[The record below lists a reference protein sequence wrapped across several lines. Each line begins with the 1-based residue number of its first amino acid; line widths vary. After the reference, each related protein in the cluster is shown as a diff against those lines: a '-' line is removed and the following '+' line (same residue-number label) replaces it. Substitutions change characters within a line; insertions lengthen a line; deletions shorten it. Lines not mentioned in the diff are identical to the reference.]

1 MAVEYRKL
9 LIIEDN
15 IEELNELSTYFSMKN
30 QVYTATTLA
39 EGIELAKNNTYDGI
53 ILDLIL
59 PDGNGI
65 FHFLFDNM

>member
-15 IEELNELSTYFSMKN
+15 IEELNELSTYFSKKN

-53 ILDLIL
+53 SLDLIL
-59 PDGNGI
+59 PDGN
-65 FHFLFDNM
+65 

>member
-15 IEELNELSTYFSMKN
+15 IAELNELSTYFSIKN
-30 QVYTATTLA
+30 QVYTATTLS
-39 EGIELAKNNTYDGI
+39 EGIELAKNNTFDGI

-59 PDGNGI
+59 PDGN
-65 FHFLFDNM
+65 